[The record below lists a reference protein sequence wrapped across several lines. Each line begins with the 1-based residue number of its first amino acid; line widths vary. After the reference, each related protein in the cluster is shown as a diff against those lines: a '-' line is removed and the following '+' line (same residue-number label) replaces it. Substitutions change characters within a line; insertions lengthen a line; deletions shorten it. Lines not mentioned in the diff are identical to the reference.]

1 MAVINKYTAH
11 TIEPDILSR
20 LNVDQAGDVV
30 SAETWVALWDLVL
43 HLLSKYNEHF
53 VDIYRTLEELGTEVD
68 TCIKR
73 IDTLEEQYQDLE
85 NRMGNLEKSWSALQD
100 TYNKIAGH
108 YEEIK
113 HIQESL
119 ESGFVHYG
127 KEPPATDFIK
137 LWVMP
142 THGIPT
148 LITSWGENDILATN
162 YNYASAK
169 LIKDSLNTKVN
180 KAGDTMTGPLNFN
193 CINTHAI
200 QGTAAT
206 GSTWYVNWDG
216 AFRLASGWMSNLD
229 IGDIFRVGRG
239 PYMFVVNTRVS
250 DPFVSLGNLRL
261 TGLKTPTM
269 SNDAAPKQY
278 VDDTRDINPIPSSIV
293 NDWVYGR
300 LYKTWSYDADQVATS
315 LQYRTG
321 AGVLMNLP
329 DEAQNIKGLVFKTRE
344 TVTTT
349 NPDGST
355 SEYDNINV
363 TVFNGEEHCVV
374 HIDRSTNSITI
385 KNSLKPAIPNSDGTY
400 NPELLEPSHSIYPTT
415 ALVKEY
421 VDPKIADLEENK
433 FRHTAYYK
441 TLNTVSVDTPDPE
454 IPYVLPYSLGLVEGT
469 TYTIDY
475 VTTSGATGQFNIV
488 AALNPDMTGSPDSLL
503 LVDSVDAAN
512 ILIVDCCDIESNFNA
527 NSSICFAPSSTML
540 DDPIVKVTIRG
551 LNTEVLT
558 HDKLPLECL
567 DIPNGF
573 IPRNKLKP
581 AYTTYG
587 GTLTDNVMRINQT
600 IIPSAKHVVI
610 HGVLKM
616 SEKFE
621 NATLNIMYRDANDV
635 MEENNIYCAINVA
648 GEDLQSSYGIDF
660 KIELRKV
667 ENCYDIVAAA
677 TRTAYYIEI
686 TTQDSHNPSKTVN
699 QTTCFD
705 TTDYRVVTELELWVC
720 DTATPA
726 FPATI
731 KRGSCVSIDVLEY

>member
-1 MAVINKYTAH
+1 MAVINKYTPH

-30 SAETWVALWDLVL
+30 SAETWVALWELVL

-73 IDTLEEQYQDLE
+73 IDTLEVQYHDLE

-127 KEPPATDFIK
+127 KEPPTTDFIK

-142 THGIPT
+142 THGIPS

-180 KAGDTMTGPLNFN
+180 KAGDTMTGTLRFSG
-193 CINTHAI
+193 INYQAI
-200 QGTAAT
+200 YGGNPAT
-206 GSTWYVNWDG
+206 SEWYVNWDG
-216 AFRLASGWMSNLD
+216 DFKLSSGRVANLD
-229 IGDIFRVGRG
+229 VGDIFRVGKA
-239 PYMFVVNTRVS
+239 PYVFVVNTRVR
-250 DPFVSLGNLRL
+250 DPFVSLSNLRL
-261 TGLKTPTM
+261 TDLKTPTM
-269 SNDAAPKQY
+269 PEDAAPKQY

-300 LYKTWSYDADQVATS
+300 LYKTWSYDSDQVATS

-321 AGVLMNLP
+321 AGVLMDLP

-355 SEYDNINV
+355 SEYDNIIV

-374 HIDRSTNSITI
+374 HIDRQTNSITI
-385 KNSLKPAIPNSDGTY
+385 KNSLKPAKPNADGTY

-421 VDPKIADLEENK
+421 VAPKIADLEENK
-433 FRHTAYYK
+433 FKHTPNV
-441 TLNTVSVDTPDPE
+441 TVLNEVTVDTPE
-454 IPYVLPYSLGLVEGT
+454 IDAYTVPYSLGLVEGT
-469 TYTIDY
+469 TYTVNY
-475 VTTSGATGQFNIV
+475 VTSSGVTGQFNIV
-488 AALNPDMTGSPDSLL
+488 AALNPDFGTPPNSLILTDSF
-503 LVDSVDAAN
+503 DAPN
-512 ILIVDCCDIESNFNA
+512 VTVVDCCDLNWEFNA
-527 NSSICFAPSSTML
+527 SSSMFFPESQTMS
-540 DDPIVKVTIRG
+540 DDPIVKITVHG

-567 DIPNGF
+567 DIPDGF
-573 IPRNKLKP
+573 ISRNKLKP

-587 GTLTDNVMRINQT
+587 VPIMTNVVRINET
-600 IIPSAKHVVI
+600 IIPNAKHIVI
-610 HGVLKM
+610 HGVLKIL
-616 SEKFE
+616 EKYE
-621 NATLNIMYRDANDV
+621 NGTLNILYRDANDV
-635 MEENNIYCAINVA
+635 VEENNIYCAINVA

-660 KIELRKV
+660 KIELRRV
-667 ENCYDIVAAA
+667 DNYYDTVAAA

-705 TTDYRVVTELELWVC
+705 TTDYNKITELELWVC
-720 DTATPA
+720 NSAAPA
-726 FPATI
+726 FTANM
-731 KRGSCVSIDVLEY
+731 KQGSYVSIDVLEY

>member
-1 MAVINKYTAH
+1 MAVINKYTPH

-30 SAETWVALWDLVL
+30 SAETWVALWELVL

-73 IDTLEEQYQDLE
+73 IDTLEVQYQDLE

-113 HIQESL
+113 HTQESL
-119 ESGFVHYG
+119 EGGFVHYG

-148 LITSWGENDILATN
+148 LITSWGDNDILATN

-193 CINTHAI
+193 CLNTHAI
-200 QGTAAT
+200 H
-206 GSTWYVNWDG
+206 GSEWYVNWDG
-216 AFRLASGWMSNLD
+216 DFKLSSGRVANLD
-229 IGDIFRVGRG
+229 VGDIFRVGKA
-239 PYMFVVNTRVS
+239 PYVFVVNTRVR
-250 DPFVSLGNLRL
+250 DPFVSLSNLRL
-261 TGLKTPTM
+261 TDLKTPTM
-269 SNDAAPKQY
+269 PEDAAPKQY

-300 LYKTWSYDADQVATS
+300 LYKTWSYDSDQVATS

-321 AGVLMNLP
+321 AGVLMDLP

-355 SEYDNINV
+355 SEYDNIIV

-374 HIDRSTNSITI
+374 HIDRQTNNITI
-385 KNSLKPAIPNSDGTY
+385 KNSLKPAKPNSDGTY

-421 VDPKIADLEENK
+421 VAPKIADLEENK
-433 FRHTAYYK
+433 FRHTAYHK

-454 IPYVLPYSLGLVEGT
+454 MPSALPYSLGLVEGT

-475 VTTSGATGQFNIV
+475 VTASGATGQFNLV
-488 AALNPDMTGSPDSLL
+488 AESNPDFTGFPDSLL
-503 LVDSVDAAN
+503 LTDSVDAAN
-512 ILIVDCCDIESNFNA
+512 IIITDCYDIDSNFNA
-527 NSSICFAPSSTML
+527 NSSICFAPSNTMT
-540 DDPIVKVTIRG
+540 DDPIVKVTIHG
-551 LNTEVLT
+551 LNIEATIY
-558 HDKLPLECL
+558 DKLPLECL
-567 DIPNGF
+567 DIPDGF
-573 IPRNKLKP
+573 ISRNKLKP
-581 AYTTYG
+581 AYTTYC
-587 GTLTDNVMRINQT
+587 GTLMTNVARIDQT
-600 IIPSAKHVVI
+600 IISNAKHVVI

-616 SEKFE
+616 SEKYE
-621 NATLNIMYRDANDV
+621 NVTLNILYRDANDV

-660 KIELRKV
+660 KIELRRV
-667 ENCYDIVAAA
+667 DNYYDTVAAA

-705 TTDYRVVTELELWVC
+705 TTAYRVVTELELWMC
-720 DTATPA
+720 NSA
-726 FPATI
+726 FPALTADI
-731 KRGSCVSIDVLEY
+731 KQGSCVSIDVLEY